1 MSVIGLFR
9 FAAQGALYLAFAAAI
24 GVFSVW
30 PPYQHLPPDQGLLRL
45 SFKHPGKFVTDC
57 RKRSAEELAKIP
69 RQLRADLDCP
79 RERSPV
85 RVQVELDDRML
96 YDESFAPAGL
106 RRDGASSGYR
116 RLQIPAGE
124 HKIRVQVRDD
134 ARSDEV
140 TYLGERT
147 VNVVPGQ
154 VVLIDIVADRGGVV
168 IR

>member
-1 MSVIGLFR
+1 MSGLKVFR
-9 FAAQGALYLAFAAAI
+9 FVGQGVLYLAFAAAI

-85 RVQVELDDRML
+85 RVQVELDDKIL

-106 RRDGASSGYR
+106 RKDGASSGYR

-124 HKIRVQVRDD
+124 HQIRVQVRDD
-134 ARSDEV
+134 VRSNEI
-140 TYLGERT
+140 TYSGERK
-147 VNVVPGQ
+147 VNISAGQ
-154 VVLIDIVADRGGVV
+154 VVLIDILADQGGVV